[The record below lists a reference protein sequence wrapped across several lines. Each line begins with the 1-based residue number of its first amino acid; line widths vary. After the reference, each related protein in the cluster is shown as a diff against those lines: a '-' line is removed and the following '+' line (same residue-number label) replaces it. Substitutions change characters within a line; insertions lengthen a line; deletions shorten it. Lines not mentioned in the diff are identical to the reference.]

1 MKKIILLSVALFMIS
16 FNINAQESDNV
27 KVKPNELSFG
37 FYNVF
42 QLTGT
47 NRIGIIYK
55 RSFSKGALR
64 IGSSFSVSNSTSEN
78 EDQYSR
84 DSKSNYFAPR
94 LGYEFHQNIKNW
106 LLFYGADLQ
115 YSYSYNSQK
124 TDYIGNSYMNSSEST
139 YKSNRIGLR
148 PFVGVKYKINNKFSI
163 TTETG
168 ILASYNTSENTEIQ
182 SFEINPDEENTTKST
197 GFSALL
203 EPLGLVSLNFHF

>member
-1 MKKIILLSVALFMIS
+1 MKRIFLLSVAVCLIS
-16 FNINAQESDNV
+16 FGINAQESDNV

-42 QLTGT
+42 QLEGG
-47 NRIGIIYK
+47 NRIGIMYK

-64 IGSSFSVSNSTSEN
+64 IGSSFGVSSSTSEN
-78 EDQYSR
+78 EDQYSQE
-84 DSKSNYFAPR
+84 SKSHYFAPR

-106 LLFYGADLQ
+106 QLFYGADLQ
-115 YSYSYNSQK
+115 YSYSYAHQK
-124 TDYIGNSYMNSSEST
+124 TDYINNSYQDNREITHKKNS
-139 YKSNRIGLR
+139 IGVR
-148 PFVGVKYKINNKFSI
+148 PFVGVKYQINNWFSV

-168 ILASYNTSENTEIQ
+168 LLAAYKTSKMTELQ
-182 SFEINPDEENTTKST
+182 RYESSPDEKNITKTT